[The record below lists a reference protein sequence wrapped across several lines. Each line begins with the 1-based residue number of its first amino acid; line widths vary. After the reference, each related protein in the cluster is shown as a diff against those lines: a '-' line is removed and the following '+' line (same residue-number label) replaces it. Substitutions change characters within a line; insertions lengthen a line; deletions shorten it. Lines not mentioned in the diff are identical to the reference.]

1 MRIGFLLLLLVLARQ
16 LTAQTPTPQFLPAD
30 QLVRPGEAM
39 TWTLSGP
46 PFAPF
51 SVLIDA
57 LSGSMPTPHGVF
69 GLAGSPA
76 LSVPIDGLGIATILN
91 VPGSPSGV

>member
-1 MRIGFLLLLLVLARQ
+1 MRIQLLLLLLVLAQQ
-16 LTAQTPTPQFLPAD
+16 LIAQTSPPQLLPPD

-46 PFAPF
+46 PLAPF

-57 LSGSMPTPHGVF
+57 IPEVSAIP
-69 GLAGSPA
+69 
-76 LSVPIDGLGIATILN
+76 
-91 VPGSPSGV
+91 